1 MFVHVLKIPTSS
13 INHTWDVFIK
23 HVCIDTKK
31 IHVCIT
37 SLPLHIVFFCAIPS
51 RPNHPNFRT
60 KKYTPQKKTQ
70 KLNFFPITIPTSEK
84 KKSDPCNWTYSKL
97 RRKKKKHDTFA
108 FPGTRL
114 KTTENW
120 SFRRSQIDLRAISF
134 VDSFLVKF
142 GLKFYNV
149 YNVSEIAPLPVRML
163 SKNVLLCVL
172 CFRDMKKS

>member
-1 MFVHVLKIPTSS
+1 MFVDVLKIPTSS

-60 KKYTPQKKTQ
+60 KKYTPQKKPQ
-70 KLNFFPITIPTSEK
+70 KLNFFPITTQLPKK

-108 FPGTRL
+108 FPGTHRL
-114 KTTENW
+114 KSPKIGVSEGVRSTLGPYL
-120 SFRRSQIDLRAISF
+120 FRRQFSCEVWF
-134 VDSFLVKF
+134 
-142 GLKFYNV
+142 
-149 YNVSEIAPLPVRML
+149 E
-163 SKNVLLCVL
+163 VL
-172 CFRDMKKS
+172 